1 MDQRRF
7 ILFIVL
13 SMAIL
18 IGWNAFVV
26 PRLMPPR
33 AKPAPVAQ
41 GDQAEK
47 KADDKVPVADQAADK
62 KTEVAAGKPEDEP
75 AGDEKPGDQ
84 NAQAAVKKPADDP
97 ANDRAPEHDK
107 PENTKPARVLPDF
120 PDKTVELGSILFE
133 KGKGYRQLVALT
145 SRGAA
150 IKDIAL
156 NDPRYVTLKKTHEP
170 LTVVG
175 DEPKVKAPGALEM
188 AVPQLGAD
196 LRNLNWELVEV
207 LPKIGPHSTAVFR
220 IRLDDIEVEK
230 KYELSE
236 VDPQAANPEAAAYAM
251 KVELT
256 FRNRGKQEKVLN
268 YLLQG
273 PTGLPLENVENTQK
287 FRDVVVGFATKQ
299 GGVDHE
305 LLAGKTIAEGKVEE
319 WKRPMKFIGVD
330 VQFFAALLS
339 PDGDQSQTPYTR
351 SATQQVVGPVVKDKL
366 ERSDI
371 SVELTSADLKLA
383 PMKVNGAKAAG
394 DADAVTHTYHLFAG
408 PKRDDVLPEGAAK
421 VIDFGMFHWISRP
434 MLALLKVFNNL
445 FGSWGIAII
454 CLTMVVRSAMFPI
467 SIKQARGAAKMQQI
481 QPEIAALKEKFGS
494 DKEKLARAQMELFRK
509 HNYNPAAGCLP
520 LFLQLP
526 IFMGLYQSLNHAVD
540 LRMAPFLWVENL
552 AAPDALFQLPFA
564 IPILGWQEF
573 NLLPLI
579 TVALFVVQQK
589 MFMPPPANDEQALQ
603 QKMMNFMMIFMGV
616 MFYRVPAGLCVYFI
630 ASSLWGMAER
640 KLLPKAKP
648 GAATPPPAD
657 PSSGRRKRNDSDD
670 DDNGGGN
677 NSSGGGL
684 WSMLLKA
691 AEKETSARRAGEKR
705 K

>member
-1 MDQRRF
+1 MDQKRF
-7 ILFIVL
+7 IVFIVL

-26 PRLMPPR
+26 PKLQPPK
-33 AKPAPVAQ
+33 AKPVAQ
-41 GDQAEK
+41 NAKDDQADK
-47 KADDKVPVADQAADK
+47 KAEGKAPANNQAADK
-62 KTEVAAGKPEDEP
+62 KTELASGKPDNEAASDEQQ
-75 AGDEKPGDQ
+75 GDEQQKDEKPGDK
-84 NAQAAVKKPADDP
+84 NAQATVKKPEAEN
-97 ANDRAPEHDK
+97 AAENAK
-107 PENTKPARVLPDF
+107 PENGKPARVLPDF
-120 PDKTVELGSILFE
+120 PDQIVELGSVLYE
-133 KGKGYRQLVALT
+133 KDKGFRQSVTLT

-150 IKDIAL
+150 IRDIAL
-156 NDPRYVTLKKTHEP
+156 NDPRYVTLQKPHAQ

-175 DEPKVKAPGALEM
+175 DDPKAKTPGALEL

-196 LRNLNWELVEV
+196 LRKLNWELVEV
-207 LPKIGPHSTAVFR
+207 LPKVGLHSTAVFR
-220 IRLDDIEVEK
+220 ITLDDIEIEK
-230 KYELSE
+230 RYELSE
-236 VDPQAANPEAAAYAM
+236 VDPQAANPEAGAYAL
-251 KVELT
+251 KVDLT
-256 FRNRGKQEKVLN
+256 FRNRGKQEKIVN
-268 YLLQG
+268 YVLQG
-273 PTGLPLENVENTQK
+273 PTGLPLENVDNTQK
-287 FRDVVVGFATKQ
+287 YRDVVVGFMSKN

-305 LLAGKTIAEGKVEE
+305 LLAGKTIADGKVEE
-319 WKRPMKFIGVD
+319 WKQPLKFIGVD

-339 PDGDQSQTPYTR
+339 PGGDQSKAPYTR
-351 SATQQVVGPVVKDKL
+351 SATQQVVGPVLKDKL

-371 SVELTSADLKLA
+371 GVELTSVDLTLA
-383 PMKVNGAKAAG
+383 ASKAAD
-394 DADAVTHTYHLFAG
+394 DADAVTHTYRLFAG

-421 VIDFGMFHWISRP
+421 VIDFGWFHWISRP
-434 MLALLKVFNNL
+434 MLMLLKFFNRI

-454 CLTMVVRSAMFPI
+454 CLTIVVRSAMCPI
-467 SIKQARGAAKMQQI
+467 SLHQARGAAKMQAI
-481 QPEIAALKEKFGS
+481 QPEIAALKEKYGS

-552 AAPDALFQLPFA
+552 AAPDALFRMPFV
-564 IPILGWQEF
+564 IPFLGQDF

-589 MFMPPPANDEQALQ
+589 MFMPPPMNDEQALQ

-616 MFYRVPAGLCVYFI
+616 MFYKVPAGLCVYFI

-648 GAATPPPAD
+648 GAATPPPAG

-670 DDNGGGN
+670 DGGGN
-677 NSSGGGL
+677 NGSGGGL
-684 WSMLLKA
+684 WAMLLKA